1 MSARPKKPK
10 SWKFRVTG
18 NEWRVTSGL
27 FSYSSLSLV
36 TCYSLGDAMT
46 SDERQRLP
54 APRHIAIIMD
64 GNGRWAKQRGLPRLA
79 GHRAGVENIRRILTE
94 CVEQG
99 IRYLTIYAFSTE
111 NWSRPS
117 AEVEGLMRIFSEFL
131 DRETRNLYE
140 QGVQLRHLGSMEG
153 VSPLLQR
160 KTQAALDLTRDN
172 DRITLCVAFN
182 YGGRADIVAAVR
194 ALVAEGGV
202 IDEQAISTHLST
214 RGLPDPDL
222 IVRTS
227 GEWRLSNF
235 LLWQAA
241 YSEYWVTPAYWPDF
255 TPDFLRQ
262 AIQDY
267 GQRERRFSGL
277 SEE

>member
-1 MSARPKKPK
+1 
-10 SWKFRVTG
+10 
-18 NEWRVTSGL
+18 
-27 FSYSSLSLV
+27 
-36 TCYSLGDAMT
+36 MT
-46 SDERQRLP
+46 SEKRAHSP
-54 APRHIAIIMD
+54 GPCHIAVIMD

-79 GHRAGVENIRRILTE
+79 GHRAGGENIRRILTE

-131 DRETRNLYE
+131 DRETRNLHE
-140 QGVQLRHLGSMEG
+140 QGVQIRHLGSMDG
-153 VSPLLQR
+153 VSPSLRR

-194 ALVAEGGV
+194 ALVAEGCAPGS
-202 IDEQAISTHLST
+202 IDEQQISAHLST

-235 LLWQAA
+235 LIWQAA

-267 GQRERRFSGL
+267 GQRERRFGGL

>member
-1 MSARPKKPK
+1 MPSEKRAHSQYPH
-10 SWKFRVTG
+10 
-18 NEWRVTSGL
+18 
-27 FSYSSLSLV
+27 
-36 TCYSLGDAMT
+36 
-46 SDERQRLP
+46 
-54 APRHIAIIMD
+54 HIAVIMD
-64 GNGRWAKQRGLPRLA
+64 GNGRWAKQRGWPRLA

-94 CVEQG
+94 CVDLG

-131 DRETRNLYE
+131 DRETQSLHE
-140 QGVQLRHLGSMEG
+140 QGVQIRHLGSMKG
-153 VSPLLQR
+153 VSPTLQR

-172 DRITLCVAFN
+172 QRITLSVAFN
-182 YGGRADIVAAVR
+182 YGGRADIVEAVR
-194 ALVAEGGV
+194 SLCLDGV
-202 IDEQAISTHLST
+202 PPAAIDEQMISERLSTH
-214 RGLPDPDL
+214 GIPDPDL
-222 IVRTS
+222 IIRTS

-255 TPDFLRQ
+255 SPELLRQ
-262 AIQDY
+262 AIGDY
-267 GQRERRFSGL
+267 GQRERRFGGL

>member
-1 MSARPKKPK
+1 
-10 SWKFRVTG
+10 
-18 NEWRVTSGL
+18 
-27 FSYSSLSLV
+27 
-36 TCYSLGDAMT
+36 MT

-241 YSEYWVTPAYWPDF
+241 YSAYWVTPAYWPDF

-267 GQRERRFSGL
+267 GQRERRFGGL

>member
-1 MSARPKKPK
+1 
-10 SWKFRVTG
+10 
-18 NEWRVTSGL
+18 
-27 FSYSSLSLV
+27 
-36 TCYSLGDAMT
+36 MT
-46 SDERQRLP
+46 LEKRQRPP

-235 LLWQAA
+235 LIWQAA

-267 GQRERRFSGL
+267 GQRERRFGGL

>member
-1 MSARPKKPK
+1 MPSEKRDRP
-10 SWKFRVTG
+10 
-18 NEWRVTSGL
+18 L
-27 FSYSSLSLV
+27 
-36 TCYSLGDAMT
+36 
-46 SDERQRLP
+46 
-54 APRHIAIIMD
+54 APCHIAIIMD

-111 NWSRPS
+111 NWLRPS
-117 AEVEGLMRIFSEFL
+117 AEVEGLMRIFGEFL
-131 DRETRNLYE
+131 DRETHSLHE
-140 QGVQLRHLGSMEG
+140 QGVQIRHLGSMNG
-153 VSPLLQR
+153 VSVSLQR

-182 YGGRADIVAAVR
+182 YGGRADIVTAVR
-194 ALVAEGGV
+194 ELVAAGIPADA
-202 IDEQAISTHLST
+202 IDEQCISKHLST

-222 IVRTS
+222 IIRTS

-235 LLWQAA
+235 LIWQAA

-255 TPDFLRQ
+255 NAEHLRQ
-262 AIQDY
+262 ALQDY
-267 GQRERRFSGL
+267 GQRERRFGGL

>member
-1 MSARPKKPK
+1 
-10 SWKFRVTG
+10 
-18 NEWRVTSGL
+18 
-27 FSYSSLSLV
+27 
-36 TCYSLGDAMT
+36 MT
-46 SDERQRLP
+46 SEKRQRP
-54 APRHIAIIMD
+54 QEPRHIAIIMD

-202 IDEQAISTHLST
+202 NNFVVDSWSALMAPKGTPPAILNRIATEVDRILAS
-214 RGLPDPDL
+214 P
-222 IVRTS
+222 
-227 GEWRLSNF
+227 
-235 LLWQAA
+235 
-241 YSEYWVTPAYWPDF
+241 
-255 TPDFLRQ
+255 
-262 AIQDY
+262 AIQKLFADRGY
-267 GQRERRFSGL
+267 AAMGGGPDAYRKYMDAEIEKWAKVIKSANV
-277 SEE
+277 SVN

>member
-1 MSARPKKPK
+1 MSSEKRAHSPSP
-10 SWKFRVTG
+10 
-18 NEWRVTSGL
+18 
-27 FSYSSLSLV
+27 
-36 TCYSLGDAMT
+36 C
-46 SDERQRLP
+46 
-54 APRHIAIIMD
+54 HIAVIMD

-94 CVEQG
+94 CVDLS

-131 DRETRNLYE
+131 DRETNSLHE
-140 QGVQLRHLGSMEG
+140 QGVQIRHLGSMNG
-153 VSPLLQR
+153 VSPALQR

-172 DRITLCVAFN
+172 QRITLSVAFN
-182 YGGRADIVAAVR
+182 YGGRADIVEAVR
-194 ALVAEGGV
+194 LLCAEGV
-202 IDEQAISTHLST
+202 SAAAIDEQMISERLST
-214 RGLPDPDL
+214 RGIPDPDL
-222 IVRTS
+222 IIRTS

-235 LLWQAA
+235 LIWQAA
-241 YSEYWVTPAYWPDF
+241 YSEYWVTPSYWPDF
-255 TPDFLRQ
+255 SPELLRQ

-267 GQRERRFSGL
+267 GQRERRFGGL